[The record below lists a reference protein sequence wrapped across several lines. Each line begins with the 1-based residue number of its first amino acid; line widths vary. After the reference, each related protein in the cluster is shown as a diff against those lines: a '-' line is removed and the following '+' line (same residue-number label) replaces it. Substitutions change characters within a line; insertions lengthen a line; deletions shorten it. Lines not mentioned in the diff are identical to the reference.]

1 MIRGLLSLASVL
13 TLLTVLTGCVSE
25 TVKST
30 SVPVLDAPTTLAP
43 EAELL
48 DVGVVILDPGISA
61 IEDEEQV
68 YPEVRRAEATF
79 MATELAEVLTEQG
92 GWGAVRVVPD
102 DRQFSDLLV
111 RGTILRSDGEALDL
125 KILVSDAR
133 GTQWLDK
140 RYQGITSRYAYEQG
154 TRVKQDPFLAVYRLI
169 ANDMLAIFNQL
180 PSEERITI
188 RQVAEM
194 RFARDFANGAFGDYL
209 EEDESGHISLRRL
222 PAEDDPM
229 LNRIRGLRQRHYV
242 FVDTLQGH
250 YTGFAEDMYTPYQ
263 EWRKAS
269 YEETVALRE
278 LQAESQREMIAGGAA
293 IIAGVLAQT
302 SGSRATRS
310 AGAVGVIGG
319 GALLKSGLEKRAESN
334 IHSLAL
340 EELGQSLDAE
350 ITPRVIELED
360 RTVRLTG
367 SVEDQYDQWRELLAD
382 IYAAELAA
390 LEPPAGA
397 ADNTTATSDA
407 QDS

>member
-1 MIRGLLSLASVL
+1 MKRCLLYLCLVL
-13 TLLTVLTGCVSE
+13 PMLGGCVSE

-30 SVPVLDAPTTLAP
+30 SVPTLEAPERLTP

-48 DVGVVILDPGISA
+48 DVGIVILDPGISA
-61 IEDEEQV
+61 VEDEELV
-68 YPEVRRAEATF
+68 YPEVRKAEATF

-111 RGTILRSDGEALDL
+111 RGTILLSDGESLQL

-133 GTQWLDK
+133 GTVWLDK
-140 RYQGITSRYAYEQG
+140 RYQGVTSRYAYEQG
-154 TRVKQDPFLAVYRLI
+154 TRVKQDPFLAVYRMI
-169 ANDMLAIFNQL
+169 ANDMLAIFDRV
-180 PSEERITI
+180 PSADRVTI
-188 RQVAEM
+188 RRVAEM
-194 RFARDFANGAFGDYL
+194 RFARDFASGAFADYL
-209 EEDESGHISLRRL
+209 EEDDAGQISLRRL

-229 LNRIRGLRQRHYV
+229 LNRVRGLRQRHYV

-250 YTGFAEDMYTPYQ
+250 YNGFAEDMYTPYQ
-263 EWRKAS
+263 EWRRAS
-269 YEETVALRE
+269 YEETIALRE
-278 LQAESQREMIAGGAA
+278 LEAESQREMIAGGAA
-293 IIAGVLAQT
+293 ILAGIVAQT
-302 SGSRATRS
+302 SGSRTTRS

-367 SVEDQYDQWRELLAD
+367 NVEDQYDQWRELLAD

-390 LEPPAGA
+390 LEPPADA
-397 ADNTTATSDA
+397 TADPLTTPDT

>member
-1 MIRGLLSLASVL
+1 MTRLAL
-13 TLLTVLTGCVSE
+13 TLMFGFTLLTGCVSE

-30 SVPVLDAPTTLAP
+30 QVPALAAPDTLTP

-48 DVGVVILDPGISA
+48 DVGVVILDPGISTV
-61 IEDEEQV
+61 EDEPLV

-79 MATELAEVLTEQG
+79 MATELTQVLTEQG

-111 RGTILRSDGEALDL
+111 KGTIMRSDGEALEL
-125 KILVSDAR
+125 KIVVSDAR
-133 GTQWLDK
+133 GMVWLDK
-140 RYQGITSRYAYEQG
+140 RYTGVTSRYAYEQG
-154 TRVKQDPFLAVYRLI
+154 TRVKQDPFLAVYRMI
-169 ANDMLAIFNQL
+169 ANDMLQKFNGV
-180 PSEERITI
+180 PAAERAEI

-194 RFARDFANGAFGDYL
+194 RFARDFASGAFADYL
-209 EEDESGHISLRRL
+209 QEDETGHISLRRL

-250 YTGFAEDMYTPYQ
+250 YTGFSEEMYEPYQ

-278 LQAESQREMIAGGAA
+278 LESEAQREMIAGGAA
-293 IIAGVLAQT
+293 IIAGIVAQT
-302 SGSRATRS
+302 SGSRTTRS

-319 GALLKSGLEKRAESN
+319 GVLLKSGLEKRAESK

-360 RTVRLTG
+360 RTVQLSG
-367 SVEDQYDQWRELLAD
+367 NVEDQYDQWRELLAD

-390 LEPPAGA
+390 LEPP
-397 ADNTTATSDA
+397 DSSDA
-407 QDS
+407 APKLDPEPQDS

>member
-1 MIRGLLSLASVL
+1 MMRFLLSVC
-13 TLLTVLTGCVSE
+13 LLLPLLGGCVSE

-30 SVPVLDAPTTLAP
+30 SVPTLETP
-43 EAELL
+43 DQLTSEAELL

-61 IEDEEQV
+61 VEDEELV
-68 YPEVRRAEATF
+68 YPEVRKAEATF

-111 RGTILRSDGEALDL
+111 RGTILVSDGESLQL
-125 KILVSDAR
+125 KIRVSDAR
-133 GTQWLDK
+133 GTVWLDK
-140 RYQGITSRYAYEQG
+140 RYQGVTSRYAYEQG
-154 TRVKQDPFLAVYRLI
+154 TRVKQDPFLAVYRMI
-169 ANDMLAIFNQL
+169 ANDMLAIFDRV
-180 PSEERITI
+180 PSADRVTI
-188 RQVAEM
+188 RRVAEM
-194 RFARDFANGAFGDYL
+194 RFARDFASGAFADYL
-209 EEDESGHISLRRL
+209 EEDDAGQISLRRL

-229 LNRIRGLRQRHYV
+229 LNRVRGLRQRHYV

-250 YTGFAEDMYTPYQ
+250 YNGFAEEMYTPYQ
-263 EWRKAS
+263 EWRRAS
-269 YEETVALRE
+269 YEETIALRE
-278 LQAESQREMIAGGAA
+278 LEAESQREMIAGGAA
-293 IIAGVLAQT
+293 ILAGIVAQT
-302 SGSRATRS
+302 SGSRTTRS

-367 SVEDQYDQWRELLAD
+367 NVEDQYDQWRELLAD

-390 LEPPAGA
+390 LEPPAA
-397 ADNTTATSDA
+397 SANDPLTTPDT

>member
-111 RGTILRSDGEALDL
+111 RGTILRSDGEALEL

-397 ADNTTATSDA
+397 ADNTTETSDA

>member
-1 MIRGLLSLASVL
+1 MKRCLLYLCLVL
-13 TLLTVLTGCVSE
+13 PMLGGCVSE

-30 SVPVLDAPTTLAP
+30 SVPTLEAPERLTP

-48 DVGVVILDPGISA
+48 DVGIVILDPGISTV
-61 IEDEEQV
+61 EDEELV
-68 YPEVRRAEATF
+68 YPEVRKAEATF

-111 RGTILRSDGEALDL
+111 RGTILLSDGESLQL

-133 GTQWLDK
+133 GTVWLDK
-140 RYQGITSRYAYEQG
+140 RYQGVTSRYAYEQG
-154 TRVKQDPFLAVYRLI
+154 TRVKQDPFLAVYRMI
-169 ANDMLAIFNQL
+169 ANDMLAIFDRV
-180 PSEERITI
+180 PSADRVTI
-188 RQVAEM
+188 RRVAEM
-194 RFARDFANGAFGDYL
+194 RFARDFASGAFADYL
-209 EEDESGHISLRRL
+209 EEDDSGQISLRRL

-229 LNRIRGLRQRHYV
+229 LNRVRGLRQRHYV

-250 YTGFAEDMYTPYQ
+250 YNGFAEDMYTPYQ
-263 EWRKAS
+263 EWRRAS
-269 YEETVALRE
+269 YEETIALRE
-278 LQAESQREMIAGGAA
+278 LEAESQREMIAGGAA
-293 IIAGVLAQT
+293 ILAGIVAQT
-302 SGSRATRS
+302 SGSRTTRS

-367 SVEDQYDQWRELLAD
+367 NVEDQYDQWRELLAD

-390 LEPPAGA
+390 LEPPAA
-397 ADNTTATSDA
+397 SANDPLTTPDT

>member
-1 MIRGLLSLASVL
+1 VMRWILLITVGLML
-13 TLLTVLTGCVSE
+13 LTGCVSE

-30 SVPVLDAPTTLAP
+30 SVPVLDAPNTLTP
-43 EAELL
+43 EEELL
-48 DVGVVILDPGISA
+48 DVGVVILDPGISS

-68 YPEVRRAEATF
+68 YPEVRKAEATF
-79 MATELAEVLTEQG
+79 MAAELAEVLTEQG

-111 RGTILRSDGEALDL
+111 RGTILQSDGEALEI

-133 GTQWLDK
+133 GTLWLDK

-154 TRVKQDPFLAVYRLI
+154 TRVKQDPFLAVYRMI
-169 ANDMLAIFNQL
+169 ANDMLALFNRL
-180 PSEERITI
+180 PVGDRIAI

-194 RFARDFANGAFGDYL
+194 RFARDFANGAFADYL
-209 EEDESGHISLRRL
+209 EEDAAGQISLRRL

-229 LNRIRGLRQRHYV
+229 LSRVRGLRQRHYV

-250 YTGFAEDMYTPYQ
+250 YTGFAETMYAPYQ

-278 LQAESQREMIAGGAA
+278 LEAESQREMIAGGAA

-302 SGSRATRS
+302 SGSRTTRS

-367 SVEDQYDQWRELLAD
+367 NVEDQYDQWRELLAD

-390 LEPPAGA
+390 LEPPSEPAINVPPTP
-397 ADNTTATSDA
+397 DT

>member
-1 MIRGLLSLASVL
+1 MMRLAL
-13 TLLTVLTGCVSE
+13 TLMFGVTLLTGCVSE

-30 SVPVLDAPTTLAP
+30 QVPALAAPDTLTP

-48 DVGVVILDPGISA
+48 DVGVVILDPGISTV
-61 IEDEEQV
+61 EDEPLV

-79 MATELAEVLTEQG
+79 MATELTQVLTEQG

-111 RGTILRSDGEALDL
+111 KGTIMRSDGEALEL
-125 KILVSDAR
+125 KIVVSDAR
-133 GTQWLDK
+133 GMVWLDK
-140 RYQGITSRYAYEQG
+140 RYTGVTSRYAYEQG
-154 TRVKQDPFLAVYRLI
+154 TRVKQDPFLAVYRMI
-169 ANDMLAIFNQL
+169 ANDMLQKFNGV
-180 PSEERITI
+180 PPAERAEI

-194 RFARDFANGAFGDYL
+194 RFARDFANGAFADYL
-209 EEDESGHISLRRL
+209 QEDEAGHISLRRL

-229 LNRIRGLRQRHYV
+229 LNRVRGLRQRHYV

-250 YTGFAEDMYTPYQ
+250 YTGFSEEMYEPYQ

-278 LQAESQREMIAGGAA
+278 LESEAQREMIAGGAA
-293 IIAGVLAQT
+293 IIAGIVAQT
-302 SGSRATRS
+302 SGSRTTRS

-319 GALLKSGLEKRAESN
+319 GALLKSGLEKRAESK

-360 RTVRLTG
+360 RTVQLSG
-367 SVEDQYDQWRELLAD
+367 NVEDQYDQWRELLAD

-390 LEPPAGA
+390 LEPPDSTDA
-397 ADNTTATSDA
+397 APKLDPEP

>member
-13 TLLTVLTGCVSE
+13 TVLTVLTGCVSE

-111 RGTILRSDGEALDL
+111 RGTILRSDGEALEL

-169 ANDMLAIFNQL
+169 ANDMLAIFNQI

-390 LEPPAGA
+390 LEPPAGD

>member
-1 MIRGLLSLASVL
+1 MMRLAL
-13 TLLTVLTGCVSE
+13 TLMFGFTLLTGCVSE

-30 SVPVLDAPTTLAP
+30 QVPALAAPDTLTP

-48 DVGVVILDPGISA
+48 DVGVVILDPGISTV
-61 IEDEEQV
+61 EDEPLV

-79 MATELAEVLTEQG
+79 MATELAQVLTEQG

-111 RGTILRSDGEALDL
+111 KGTILRSDGEALEL
-125 KILVSDAR
+125 KIVVSDAR
-133 GTQWLDK
+133 GTVWLDK
-140 RYQGITSRYAYEQG
+140 RYTGVTSRYAYEQG
-154 TRVKQDPFLAVYRLI
+154 TRVKQDPFLAVYRMI
-169 ANDMLAIFNQL
+169 ANDMLQKFNGV
-180 PSEERITI
+180 PPAERAEI

-194 RFARDFANGAFGDYL
+194 RFARDFASGAFADYL
-209 EEDESGHISLRRL
+209 QEDETGHISLRRL

-250 YTGFAEDMYTPYQ
+250 YTGFSEEMYEPYQ

-278 LQAESQREMIAGGAA
+278 LESEAQREMIAGGAA
-293 IIAGVLAQT
+293 IIAGIVAQT
-302 SGSRATRS
+302 SGSRTTRS

-319 GALLKSGLEKRAESN
+319 GALLKSGLEKRAESK

-360 RTVRLTG
+360 RTVQLSG
-367 SVEDQYDQWRELLAD
+367 NVEDQYDQWRELLAD

-390 LEPPAGA
+390 LEPP
-397 ADNTTATSDA
+397 DSSDA
-407 QDS
+407 APKLDPEPQDS

>member
-1 MIRGLLSLASVL
+1 MMRFLISLCLLFP
-13 TLLTVLTGCVSE
+13 LLGGCVSE

-30 SVPVLDAPTTLAP
+30 SVPTLEAPDQLTP

-61 IEDEEQV
+61 VEDEELV
-68 YPEVRRAEATF
+68 YPEVRKAEATF

-111 RGTILRSDGEALDL
+111 RGTILLSDGESLQL
-125 KILVSDAR
+125 KIRVSDAR
-133 GTQWLDK
+133 GTVWLDK
-140 RYQGITSRYAYEQG
+140 RYQGVTSRYAYEQG
-154 TRVKQDPFLAVYRLI
+154 TRVKQDPFLAVYRMI
-169 ANDMLAIFNQL
+169 ANDMLAIFDRV
-180 PSEERITI
+180 PSADRVTI
-188 RQVAEM
+188 RRVAEM
-194 RFARDFANGAFGDYL
+194 RFARDFASGAFADYL
-209 EEDESGHISLRRL
+209 EEDDAGRISLRRL

-229 LNRIRGLRQRHYV
+229 LNRVRGLRQRHYV

-250 YTGFAEDMYTPYQ
+250 YNGFAEEMYTPYQ
-263 EWRKAS
+263 EWRRAS
-269 YEETVALRE
+269 YEETIALRE
-278 LQAESQREMIAGGAA
+278 LEAESQREMIAGGAA
-293 IIAGVLAQT
+293 ILAGIVAQT
-302 SGSRATRS
+302 SGSRTTRS

-360 RTVRLTG
+360 RTIRLTG
-367 SVEDQYDQWRELLAD
+367 NVEDQYDQWRELLAD

-390 LEPPAGA
+390 LEPPAA
-397 ADNTTATSDA
+397 SANDSLTTPDT

>member
-1 MIRGLLSLASVL
+1 MTRALLLMSLAF
-13 TLLTVLTGCVSE
+13 TMLTGCVSE

-30 SVPVLDAPTTLAP
+30 SVPVLDAPEALTP

-48 DVGVVILDPGISA
+48 DVGVVILNPGISEV
-61 IEDEEQV
+61 EDEEQV
-68 YPEVRRAEATF
+68 YPEVRKAEATF
-79 MATELAEVLTEQG
+79 MATELSGVLAEQG
-92 GWGAVRVVPD
+92 AWGAVRVVPD

-111 RGTILRSDGEALDL
+111 RGTILRSDGEALEL

-133 GTQWLDK
+133 GTLWLDK
-140 RYQGITSRYAYEQG
+140 RYQGLTSRYAYEQG
-154 TRVKQDPFLAVYRLI
+154 TRVKQDPFLAVYRMI
-169 ANDMLAIFNQL
+169 ANDMLAIFDRV
-180 PSEERITI
+180 PSADRVTI
-188 RQVAEM
+188 RRVAEM
-194 RFARDFANGAFGDYL
+194 RFARDFASGAFADYL
-209 EEDESGHISLRRL
+209 EEDNSGQITLRRL
-222 PAEDDPM
+222 PSEDDPM
-229 LNRIRGLRQRHYV
+229 LGRIRGLRQRHYV

-250 YTGFAEDMYTPYQ
+250 YTGFSDDMYGPYQ

-278 LQAESQREMIAGGAA
+278 LEAEAQREMIAGGAA
-293 IIAGVLAQT
+293 ILAGIVAQT
-302 SGSRATRS
+302 SGSRTTRS

-350 ITPRVIELED
+350 VTPRVIELED

-367 SVEDQYDQWRELLAD
+367 NVEDQYDQWRELLAD

-390 LEPPAGA
+390 LEPPAA
-397 ADNTTATSDA
+397 PTDSVPSLSDT

>member
-1 MIRGLLSLASVL
+1 M
-13 TLLTVLTGCVSE
+13 
-25 TVKST
+25 
-30 SVPVLDAPTTLAP
+30 LDAPNTLTP

-48 DVGVVILDPGISA
+48 DVGVVILDPGISSV
-61 IEDEEQV
+61 EDEEQV
-68 YPEVRRAEATF
+68 YPEVRKAEATF
-79 MATELAEVLTEQG
+79 MAAELAEVLTEQG

-111 RGTILRSDGEALDL
+111 RGTILQSDGEALEI

-133 GTQWLDK
+133 GTLWLDK

-154 TRVKQDPFLAVYRLI
+154 TRVKQDPFLAVYRMI
-169 ANDMLAIFNQL
+169 ANDMLALFDRL
-180 PSEERITI
+180 PAADRIAI

-194 RFARDFANGAFGDYL
+194 RFARDFANGAFADYL
-209 EEDESGHISLRRL
+209 EEDASGHISLRRL

-229 LNRIRGLRQRHYV
+229 LSRIRGLRQRHYV

-250 YTGFAEDMYTPYQ
+250 YTGFAENMYAPYQ

-278 LQAESQREMIAGGAA
+278 LEAESQREMIAGGAA
-293 IIAGVLAQT
+293 IIAGVLAQS
-302 SGSRATRS
+302 SGNRTARS

-319 GALLKSGLEKRAESN
+319 GALLKRGLEKRAESN

-360 RTVRLTG
+360 RTVRLSG
-367 SVEDQYDQWRELLAD
+367 NVEDQYDQWRELLAD

-390 LEPPAGA
+390 LEPPSAP
-397 ADNTTATSDA
+397 ADNVPPTPDT

>member
-1 MIRGLLSLASVL
+1 MKRCLLYLCLVL
-13 TLLTVLTGCVSE
+13 PMLGGCVSE

-30 SVPVLDAPTTLAP
+30 SVPTLEAPERLTP

-48 DVGVVILDPGISA
+48 DVGIVILDPGISTV
-61 IEDEEQV
+61 EDEELV
-68 YPEVRRAEATF
+68 YPEVRKAEATF

-111 RGTILRSDGEALDL
+111 RGTILLSDGESLQL

-133 GTQWLDK
+133 GTVWLDK
-140 RYQGITSRYAYEQG
+140 RYQGVTSRYAYEQG
-154 TRVKQDPFLAVYRLI
+154 TRVKQDPFLAVYRMI
-169 ANDMLAIFNQL
+169 ANDMLAIFDRV
-180 PSEERITI
+180 PSADRVTI
-188 RQVAEM
+188 RRVAEM
-194 RFARDFANGAFGDYL
+194 RFARDFASGAFADYL
-209 EEDESGHISLRRL
+209 EEDDAGQISLRRL

-229 LNRIRGLRQRHYV
+229 LNRVRGLRQRHYV

-250 YTGFAEDMYTPYQ
+250 YNGFAEDMYTPYQ
-263 EWRKAS
+263 EWRRAS
-269 YEETVALRE
+269 YEETIALRE
-278 LQAESQREMIAGGAA
+278 LEAESQREMIAGGAA
-293 IIAGVLAQT
+293 ILAGIVAQT
-302 SGSRATRS
+302 SGSRTTRS

-367 SVEDQYDQWRELLAD
+367 NVEDQYDQWRELLAD

-390 LEPPAGA
+390 LEPPAA
-397 ADNTTATSDA
+397 SAIDPLTTPDT

>member
-1 MIRGLLSLASVL
+1 MIRLLFSLAVGL
-13 TLLTVLTGCVSE
+13 ALITGCVSE

-30 SVPVLDAPTTLAP
+30 SVPVLDAPNTLTP

-48 DVGVVILDPGISA
+48 DVGVVILDPGISSV
-61 IEDEEQV
+61 EDEEQV
-68 YPEVRRAEATF
+68 YPEVRKAEATL
-79 MATELAEVLTEQG
+79 MAAELAEVLTEQG

-102 DRQFSDLLV
+102 DRQFSDLVV
-111 RGTILRSDGEALDL
+111 RGTSLHAVGGALEI
-125 KILVSDAR
+125 KICVSDAR
-133 GTQWLDK
+133 GTLWLDK

-154 TRVKQDPFLAVYRLI
+154 TRVKQDPFLAVYRMI
-169 ANDMLAIFNQL
+169 ANDMLALFDRL
-180 PSEERITI
+180 PAADRIAI

-194 RFARDFANGAFGDYL
+194 RFARDFASGAFADYL
-209 EEDESGHISLRRL
+209 EEDASGHISLRRL

-229 LNRIRGLRQRHYV
+229 LSRIRGLRQRHYV

-250 YTGFAEDMYTPYQ
+250 YTGFAENMYAPYQ

-278 LQAESQREMIAGGAA
+278 LEAESQREMIAGGAA
-293 IIAGVLAQT
+293 IIAGVLAQS
-302 SGSRATRS
+302 SGNRTARS

-319 GALLKSGLEKRAESN
+319 GALLKRGLEKRAESN

-360 RTVRLTG
+360 RTVRLSG
-367 SVEDQYDQWRELLAD
+367 NVEDQYDQWRELLAD

-390 LEPPAGA
+390 LEPPSAP
-397 ADNTTATSDA
+397 ADNVPPTPDT

>member
-1 MIRGLLSLASVL
+1 MMRLAL
-13 TLLTVLTGCVSE
+13 TLMFGFTLLTGCVSE

-30 SVPVLDAPTTLAP
+30 QVPALAAPDTLTP

-48 DVGVVILDPGISA
+48 DVGVVILDPGISTV
-61 IEDEEQV
+61 EDEPLV

-79 MATELAEVLTEQG
+79 MATELTQVLTEQG

-111 RGTILRSDGEALDL
+111 KGTILRSDGEALEL

-133 GTQWLDK
+133 GTVWLDK
-140 RYQGITSRYAYEQG
+140 RYTGVTSRYAYEQG
-154 TRVKQDPFLAVYRLI
+154 TRVKQDPFLAVYRMI
-169 ANDMLAIFNQL
+169 ANDMLQKFNGV
-180 PSEERITI
+180 PAAERAEI

-194 RFARDFANGAFGDYL
+194 RFARDFANGAFADYL
-209 EEDESGHISLRRL
+209 QEDETGHISLRRL

-229 LNRIRGLRQRHYV
+229 LNRVRGLRQRHYV

-250 YTGFAEDMYTPYQ
+250 YTGFSEEMYEPYQ

-278 LQAESQREMIAGGAA
+278 LESEAQREMIAGGAA
-293 IIAGVLAQT
+293 IIAGIVAQT
-302 SGSRATRS
+302 SGSRTTRS

-319 GALLKSGLEKRAESN
+319 GALLKSGLEKRAESK

-360 RTVRLTG
+360 RTVQLSG
-367 SVEDQYDQWRELLAD
+367 NVEDQYDQWRELLAD

-390 LEPPAGA
+390 LEPP
-397 ADNTTATSDA
+397 DSSDA
-407 QDS
+407 APKLDPEPQDS